1 MVSPARIT
9 KVKLR
14 IKEEKEKLS
23 KNSLVSWG
31 VFFVAVSL
39 GSLFASSMYGPI
51 LLGALSVVLFQWVQ
65 LHNLASDRVGI
76 LGKAYENPL
85 VLVYLETGID
95 GVKDLDE
102 SITKWEDMTT
112 DDREA
117 QNKKLNVMI
126 VVSAILVIAVITAT
140 FSGIFWLLPA

>member
-31 VFFVAVSL
+31 VFFVAIAL
-39 GSLFASSMYGPI
+39 GSLVASSMYGPI
-51 LLGALSVVLFQWVQ
+51 LLGALCVVLFQWIQ

-76 LGKAYENPL
+76 LGKAYKNPM
-85 VLVYLETGID
+85 VLIYLETGID
-95 GVKDLDE
+95 GIKDIDE

-112 DDREA
+112 SDRTDRD
-117 QNKKLNVMI
+117 KRLNAIMVF
-126 VVSAILVIAVITAT
+126 SAIFAIVAIASI